1 MTTATEPEYEK
12 KTFVATT
19 RTAWEMKTAAYSLQL
34 LEQEVKRYTTVQTSR
49 RMFFVA
55 YVADAIACQD
65 FKGKHLHALPPC
77 VCVCVSQ
84 CVSVSKGSK
93 LDSLPTSS
101 VRSLHLFTILTFAR
115 QAKFTRTTQKFLM
128 FYCFQFFF
136 FFLFFSFLLSFLF
149 FKIFFAFFFVF
160 AVFGFV

>member
-34 LEQEVKRYTTVQTSR
+34 LEQEVKRYIPPSR
-49 RMFFVA
+49 PVDECFFVA

-77 VCVCVSQ
+77 VFAKTN
-84 CVSVSKGSK
+84 SVTDVICSAAVWC
-93 LDSLPTSS
+93 S
-101 VRSLHLFTILTFAR
+101 VIRGAIL
-115 QAKFTRTTQKFLM
+115 
-128 FYCFQFFF
+128 
-136 FFLFFSFLLSFLF
+136 
-149 FKIFFAFFFVF
+149 
-160 AVFGFV
+160 